1 MQQWE
6 EDRTSD
12 KRVTPP
18 CSCRLLEFWRGFVF
32 LDLEL
37 FRKKNGDVP
46 KYVYFCRRNNTNNI
60 MTAKEKSL
68 VKKQTEEL
76 LKLLLKK
83 TNTTHQAIVRA
94 AEEDFIIAN
103 LDVLTA
109 TERKQFDKLVL
120 N

>member
-1 MQQWE
+1 M
-6 EDRTSD
+6 
-12 KRVTPP
+12 
-18 CSCRLLEFWRGFVF
+18 F
-32 LDLEL
+32 LPAAEVLAGL
-37 FRKKNGDVP
+37 CALGLGIVSQKNGDVP

-68 VKKQTEEL
+68 VKKQTDEL

>member
-1 MQQWE
+1 MCIFA
-6 EDRTSD
+6 D
-12 KRVTPP
+12 KIET
-18 CSCRLLEFWRGFVF
+18 
-32 LDLEL
+32 D
-37 FRKKNGDVP
+37 NA
-46 KYVYFCRRNNTNNI
+46 

-109 TERKQFDKLVL
+109 TERKHFDKLVL

>member
-1 MQQWE
+1 M
-6 EDRTSD
+6 
-12 KRVTPP
+12 K
-18 CSCRLLEFWRGFVF
+18 
-32 LDLEL
+32 L
-37 FRKKNGDVP
+37 FIFADETE
-46 KYVYFCRRNNTNNI
+46 TNKA

>member
-1 MQQWE
+1 MTAASYHGSRAGCRARKMLRYFWE
-6 EDRTSD
+6 MFIFAGET
-12 KRVTPP
+12 
-18 CSCRLLEFWRGFVF
+18 E
-32 LDLEL
+32 
-37 FRKKNGDVP
+37 
-46 KYVYFCRRNNTNNI
+46 TNNA
-60 MTAKEKSL
+60 MTTEEKSL

-109 TERKQFDKLVL
+109 AERKRFDKLVL

>member
-1 MQQWE
+1 M
-6 EDRTSD
+6 
-12 KRVTPP
+12 VV
-18 CSCRLLEFWRGFVF
+18 FVK
-32 LDLEL
+32 L
-37 FRKKNGDVP
+37 FIFAGETE
-46 KYVYFCRRNNTNNI
+46 TNKA